1 LFYARM
7 NQLLKFYRLL
17 NILSIDVALGAV
29 CCAAWFAVLFEVT
42 LRPYALVS
50 LGLTVWIIY
59 TADHLL
65 DARKV
70 IGTASTDRHR
80 FHQKNFTVLLT
91 ILAMAIVLDLLVIF
105 FIRKEV
111 FNSGIV
117 LSGVM
122 MIYFLL
128 QHYLR
133 HFKEFVVAILF
144 SCGVLLPA
152 WSLSAVSADFG
163 TVLIIGQFVL
173 TALLNLLLFS
183 WFDHNNDI
191 KDKRESF
198 VTLVGER
205 ISRQIILFL
214 FVLNAILILVSLLY
228 SSNLVLQELIIFLM
242 NFTLVVIFIQPKRF
256 EVNDRFRLIGDC
268 IFLFPVLYF
277 FL

>member
-1 LFYARM
+1 M
-7 NQLLKFYRLL
+7 NRFLTSYRLL

-42 LRPYALVS
+42 LRPYALAS

-59 TADHLL
+59 TIDHLL

-70 IGTASTDRHR
+70 SGPASTDRHR

-91 ILAMAIVLDLLVIF
+91 ILVIAIALDLLVVF
-105 FIRKEV
+105 FVRKEV
-111 FNSGIV
+111 FKSGIV
-117 LSGVM
+117 LSCVM

-128 QHYLR
+128 QHHLR
-133 HFKEFVVAILF
+133 HFKEFVIAILF

-152 WSLSAVSADFG
+152 WSLSTGSTNAGLA
-163 TVLIIGQFVL
+163 LIISQFVL

-183 WFDHNNDI
+183 WFDHHNDI

-198 VTLVGER
+198 VTLIGER
-205 ISRQIILFL
+205 ASRQIISFLFL
-214 FVLNAILILVSLLY
+214 LNASLMLATILY
-228 SSNLVLQELIIFLM
+228 SSALINQELIIFLM
-242 NFTLVVIFIQPKRF
+242 NFMLAFVFIQRKRF
-256 EVNDRFRLIGDC
+256 EVNDRFRLVGDC

-277 FL
+277 LL